1 MSRFDLNLVGFK
13 EKVMLC
19 LFLIFSCR
27 DLVETKEADS
37 EEDQAQLLKD
47 QLVKANNLVDVLKKE
62 SSQTYSNKGMYNPII
77 QLHWNK
83 NIIVS
88 LLQRP
93 IEITFS
99 QVCYFVQMFRYT
111 KWENWSLTIT
121 KGVQGWIQKGS
132 PNLGLVL
139 GNVKR

>member
-77 QLHWNK
+77 QLH
-83 NIIVS
+83 
-88 LLQRP
+88 
-93 IEITFS
+93 
-99 QVCYFVQMFRYT
+99 
-111 KWENWSLTIT
+111 
-121 KGVQGWIQKGS
+121 
-132 PNLGLVL
+132 
-139 GNVKR
+139 